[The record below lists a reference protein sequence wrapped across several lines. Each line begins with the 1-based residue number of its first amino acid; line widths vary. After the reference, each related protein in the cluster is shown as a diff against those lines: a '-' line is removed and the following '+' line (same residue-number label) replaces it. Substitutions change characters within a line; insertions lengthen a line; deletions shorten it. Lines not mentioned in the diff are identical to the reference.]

1 MKHNFKLF
9 IFDMDGTLV
18 DTEGLYVQSLI
29 AACLDRDFELE
40 QEAANMM
47 IYGKAWSSIYAD
59 MELLNPGLF
68 KSEDDVKLSS
78 SVHFDNLLKDR
89 DPAIKPSV
97 KLLKEL
103 ATENKVCIV
112 SGSSRE
118 HIAHFIDLLD
128 IADDVDFYIGS
139 EDYSQ
144 GKPDPQCFL
153 QAAAKVG
160 VHPEECLVFE
170 DSNAGVTAAKN
181 AGMYCVG
188 FKCKE
193 NPQDISHTDLLLSCL
208 SQFSFARITS

>member
-1 MKHNFKLF
+1 MKHKFKLF

-59 MELLNPGLF
+59 MEFLNPGLF
-68 KSEDDVKLSS
+68 KSENDVKLSS
-78 SVHFDNLLKDR
+78 SLHFNDLLKDR

-112 SGSSRE
+112 SGSSRD
-118 HIAHFIDLLD
+118 HITHFIDLL
-128 IADDVDFYIGS
+128 V
-139 EDYSQ
+139 
-144 GKPDPQCFL
+144 L
-153 QAAAKVG
+153 RV
-160 VHPEECLVFE
+160 
-170 DSNAGVTAAKN
+170 
-181 AGMYCVG
+181 
-188 FKCKE
+188 
-193 NPQDISHTDLLLSCL
+193 LL
-208 SQFSFARITS
+208 